1 MAVDLSDSREI
12 QSAILMPSPV
22 RKLWDFVAGLGIPL
36 DWLLSAAVVLAWV
49 TALALLTGDVASTLT
64 GGAFSLLPLAF
75 IWFKE
80 PISEIVGSFGF
91 HQIDAASPPGFVA
104 FCGWLGLA
112 ALIWYSLQEWMQ
124 VPV

>member
-1 MAVDLSDSREI
+1 LVAVCSGRSCLGDSVGSDDGRRCFDI
-12 QSAILMPSPV
+12 NGRAFAL
-22 RKLWDFVAGLGIPL
+22 PL
-36 DWLLSAAVVLAWV
+36 
-49 TALALLTGDVASTLT
+49 
-64 GGAFSLLPLAF
+64 LAF

-104 FCGWLGLA
+104 FFGWLGLA
-112 ALIWYSLQEWMQ
+112 AVIWYSLQEWMQ